1 MSKNK
6 KDIAD
11 KLIGKKHGVYNIIGI
26 PNENKIK
33 IKPIGNIRFEKET
46 DSVKD
51 ELIDRFQI
59 RKSTFGEIY
68 KCNIIDEYLISKNSQ
83 PMYSL
88 RVVYEKMMFCSMM
101 FNVILKFNIEDK
113 IESENEL
120 LTKEINGKYSFE
132 LNSPEGTDVL
142 TKLSER
148 YNETGFV
155 GKAKTI
161 EFMKEFI
168 MSEDALE
175 MILKMSIDK
184 EKERNEQ
191 MKKTLGEFD
200 FDVSIPKA
208 TFSYKEYFENE
219 NKNTTK
225 NKKKSANSS
234 C

>member
-6 KDIAD
+6 KELED
-11 KLIGKKHGVYNIIGI
+11 KLFGKKHGVYNIVGVLG
-26 PNENKIK
+26 ENKIK

-51 ELIDRFQI
+51 EMIDRFEI

-68 KCNIIDEYLISKNSQ
+68 KCNILDDYLISKNSQ

-88 RVVYEKMMFCSMM
+88 RVVYEKMMYCSMM
-101 FNVILKFNIEDK
+101 FNVILKFNIDDK
-113 IESENEL
+113 IENEQEL
-120 LTKEINGKYSFE
+120 LSKEINGKYSFE
-132 LNSPEGTDVL
+132 LNSPDGTDVL
-142 TKLSER
+142 TKLSEK
-148 YNETGFV
+148 YNLTGFT

-175 MILKMSIDK
+175 MILKMSIEK

-191 MKKTLGEFD
+191 MKQSFGEFD
-200 FDVSIPKA
+200 FDLSIPKP

-219 NKNTTK
+219 NKK
-225 NKKKSANSS
+225 NDSH